1 MKKGTTGTSMTI
13 HRVSRKL
20 KECNCTKCKNSTNL
34 IAKNWEKVLYC
45 NVFDIVKPNKKK
57 CNRYELRK

>member
-1 MKKGTTGTSMTI
+1 MTI